1 MKDFYDISL
10 LSRQFDFD
18 GAKLT
23 EAIRLTF
30 ERRGT
35 KLPLEIEAFAKPF
48 IDEKQTLWTA
58 FCKRLQQDQVP
69 TSFGE
74 IVISVDRFL
83 SPIVSDLFTNK
94 PSPVKWIA
102 PGPWA

>member
-1 MKDFYDISL
+1 VMSLAYFYL
-10 LSRQFDFD
+10 LSFAASAWLLHSDYIRHP
-18 GAKLT
+18 KLLS
-23 EAIRLTF
+23 IIYLSLF
-30 ERRGT
+30 S
-35 KLPLEIEAFAKPF
+35 
-48 IDEKQTLWTA
+48 
-58 FCKRLQQDQVP
+58 CKRLQQNQVP

-83 SPIVSDLFTNK
+83 SPIVSALSTNN